1 MTLCLVTCYC
11 WQNYPFMLHSWK
23 GFSGEKYI
31 FRFNSYSTFSGW
43 VLKQNYPQ
51 MGTHINPRHRRLDA
65 RRAFYHQFH
74 QFLIAWVPTVKLDM
88 FTRQTFGSKVQPQ
101 KSALLGHTYHWIQLA
116 KRMEYWQKFSFITS
130 FSKGLIGYSLRYLGE
145 REAAECMS
153 GVCRL
158 GLGSAERSAG
168 GGAEDQANRK
178 WGQRRRR
185 RGLHLQRTS

>member
-1 MTLCLVTCYC
+1 MRFFKRGKWANRNTVETWLYVWLDAIAGRINVLCYTHERAFRGRNIVSDLTATVHFLV
-11 WQNYPFMLHSWK
+11 
-23 GFSGEKYI
+23 G
-31 FRFNSYSTFSGW
+31 YSNRTTRKW
-43 VLKQNYPQ
+43 EH
-51 MGTHINPRHRRLDA
+51 TRLDA
-65 RRAFYHQFH
+65 RRAVYHQFH

-101 KSALLGHTYHWIQLA
+101 KSAPLGHTYHWTQLA

-158 GLGSAERSAG
+158 GSGSAERSAG

-178 WGQRRRR
+178 
-185 RGLHLQRTS
+185 